1 MNPCPCGFFGD
12 LQQQCQCSNQ
22 QVKSYRTKISGP
34 LLDRIDLHV
43 SINRLPATLLG
54 DKKFIAKRVLYA
66 QQQQAHARSK
76 INAQLSPDELI
87 HAPWINQENL
97 LWLGKAIDKLD
108 LSARAFH
115 RILRIGRTIAD
126 LESYSNREPKQFIPV
141 IQHHLKE
148 ALAFRQLDKNLPN

>member
-1 MNPCPCGFFGD
+1 M
-12 LQQQCQCSNQ
+12 S
-22 QVKSYRTKISGP
+22 
-34 LLDRIDLHV
+34 
-43 SINRLPATLLG
+43 
-54 DKKFIAKRVLYA
+54 DKQLIAESSKVIAKRVLHA
-66 QQQQAHARSK
+66 QQQQARARGK

-87 HAPWINQENL
+87 HAPWIHQETF

-126 LESYSNREPKQFIPV
+126 LESYSSRAPKQLIPV
-141 IQHHLKE
+141 DQRHLKE